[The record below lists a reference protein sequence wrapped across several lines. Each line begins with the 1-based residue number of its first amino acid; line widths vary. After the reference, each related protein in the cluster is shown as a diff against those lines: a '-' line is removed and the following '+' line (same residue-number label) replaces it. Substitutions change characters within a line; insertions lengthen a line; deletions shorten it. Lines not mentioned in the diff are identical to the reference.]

1 MRQGTI
7 KIEISSHIKFI
18 KSICYNP
25 DTKHFK
31 ICDILNQIFQFIYMK
46 GSKNLGYLPFVVF
59 SDRKKYFPI
68 FGSLPVPLTINL
80 MGHEKSKI
88 NCM

>member
-1 MRQGTI
+1 
-7 KIEISSHIKFI
+7 
-18 KSICYNP
+18 
-25 DTKHFK
+25 
-31 ICDILNQIFQFIYMK
+31 MK